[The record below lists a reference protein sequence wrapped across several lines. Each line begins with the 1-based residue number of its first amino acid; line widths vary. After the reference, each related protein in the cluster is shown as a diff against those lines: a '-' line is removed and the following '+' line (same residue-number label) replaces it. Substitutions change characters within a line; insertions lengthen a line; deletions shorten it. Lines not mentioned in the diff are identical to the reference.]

1 MNLPPLSNSQNK
13 SYYKKRPF
21 KARKIYNGSSGCG
34 CGNKNVSETTNDQ
47 SQSQLHPNTV
57 ISETV
62 KLEDMSIPQKTI
74 ALTPGMTEHSSWLKN
89 TMRWVDFFKKT
100 LLKRSNF

>member
-13 SYYKKRPF
+13 SYYKKRPS
-21 KARKIYNGSSGCG
+21 KARKIFNGSSGCG
-34 CGNKNVSETTNDQ
+34 CGKKNVSETTNDQ

-62 KLEDMSIPQKTI
+62 KQEAMSIPQKTI
-74 ALTPGMTEHSSWLKN
+74 TPTPGMTEHSSRLKN
-89 TMRWVDFFKKT
+89 TMRWVVVLWKK
-100 LLKRSNF
+100 LY